1 MSVIVEKWIIVIALF
16 MIYFTIS
23 GLATTNIIR
32 LTKSNTLPV
41 LSSKCYCDDC
51 GAKIPPFFQLPI
63 ISYILCRG
71 KCRNCGGIIPTY
83 PLYLEIATW
92 TGMFGISALLNHSI
106 LGISLSFLYYE
117 ILRIMIVWMKGK
129 RENHFIREYII
140 AVIAMLPFYI
150 VTLFVSILY
159 TSI

>member
-1 MSVIVEKWIIVIALF
+1 MEKWIIVIALLV
-16 MIYFTIS
+16 IYFDIS

-32 LTKSNTLPV
+32 LTKGNTLSV
-41 LSSKCYCDDC
+41 ISSKCYCDDC
-51 GAKIPPFFQLPI
+51 GAKITPFLQLPI

-71 KCRNCGGIIPTY
+71 KCRNCGGKIPTY

-92 TGMFGISALLNHSI
+92 MGMFGISALLNHSI